1 MTWDD
6 IEDILNDGSPEEI
19 MSIRCSE
26 CGGILS
32 YYYQRYDDGEADFN
46 LSCEKCKL
54 MSKGYL
60 GALHEPPGCVEL
72 FGDKARIDK
81 DLKLKKTA

>member
-19 MSIRCSE
+19 MSIRCPG

-32 YYYQRYDDGEADFN
+32 YDYQRYDDGESDFI

-54 MSKGYL
+54 MTKGYL
-60 GALHEPPGCVEL
+60 GALYEPPVCVEL
-72 FGDKARIDK
+72 FGEKARIDK